1 MTRAISFTTATDAAF
16 PVTTMVSL
24 TDWTL
29 GLATGTGAVVGPCAT
44 CAPCVVPEEEAPEG
58 EVLDGDVLAGCAA
71 APSLEEVHH
80 PLSKPKARTPRTN
93 TTASETRAIRFR
105 VRAGLMF
112 IVSELRRPHGR
123 AAILRTR

>member
-29 GLATGTGAVVGPCAT
+29 GLATGTGAVVGPWAICV
-44 CAPCVVPEEEAPEG
+44 PCVVLEGEGPEEEAPEG

-71 APSLEEVHH
+71 APSLEEVHQ
-80 PLSKPKARTPRTN
+80 PLSRPKARTPRASTR
-93 TTASETRAIRFR
+93 ASESRAIRFR

-112 IVSELRRPHGR
+112 IVLEL
-123 AAILRTR
+123 